1 MQGSSRTWAT
11 SRPSPTPRPQ
21 PKEESERRAES
32 PRRRPLVSRQEDG
45 ERTMW
50 DGTKGRHWRRP
61 CGQSKEGAAY
71 RQAMEL
77 MRRLGNATK
86 AGSGLGTQPS
96 GWGSPGNVTTRRGT
110 RRRTWERD
118 RQTRE
123 QPGGREC
130 TRITGNELGTSWER
144 PRAEEAF
151 WLRHVLKLG

>member
-32 PRRRPLVSRQEDG
+32 PRRRPLVRRQEDG

-71 RQAMEL
+71 RQAREL

-96 GWGSPGNVTTRRGT
+96 GWGSPGNMTTRR
-110 RRRTWERD
+110 ERD
-118 RQTRE
+118 EGPENVTGRQGNSRE
-123 QPGGREC
+123 A
-130 TRITGNELGTSWER
+130 GNVHELPGTSWVQAGNVRE
-144 PRAEEAF
+144 PR
-151 WLRHVLKLG
+151 RHFD